1 MPYFCHYDCLLSCLS
16 DVFVYI
22 IFHSAKWLQKKTAEF
37 AKKFRQKI
45 PERKRFGEYV
55 MILCICFQ
63 RRKLFERDVKGG
75 VFVSK
80 MIA

>member
-16 DVFVYI
+16 DVFVYM
-22 IFHSAKWLQKKTAEF
+22 IFHSAKWLQKNSRICK
-37 AKKFRQKI
+37 KI
-45 PERKRFGEYV
+45 PTKHPRTKAVRGCV